1 MLGSPF
7 GELPSKSVHF
17 LVREATRFFL
27 HSASVVCLGGRKWS
41 LAWEAAPR
49 FLTY

>member
-17 LVREATRFFL
+17 LVREATRFFPAECQC
-27 HSASVVCLGGRKWS
+27 SLGGRKWF